1 MKKFWKKIHQGGPW
15 GPISILKEIH
25 FQENFIVKILW
36 NYFRMIELSITDSA
50 KKKLVKSDI
59 LGLRYK
65 QFSGGGV
72 KKIFFQKKKKYDF
85 FNFWNLDVSKMDW
98 NNGFNSSFF
107 VGFPNNPNLDV
118 SGHFGCKFFFWWL
131 PLSAK
136 AVSIYRLTGSRELNV
151 KILCLLKHRLQVCTA
166 TVGVKEGFYC
176 YYWAGL
182 RWEERKENLF

>member
-1 MKKFWKKIHQGGPW
+1 M
-15 GPISILKEIH
+15 
-25 FQENFIVKILW
+25 KILW

-72 KKIFFQKKKKYDF
+72 KKIFFQKRKKYDF

-136 AVSIYRLTGSRELNV
+136 AVSIYRLTGSRELIEDFPKYHINQFIWALEGGESDV
-151 KILCLLKHRLQVCTA
+151 LWYSLSYIVISFSLLEFVPNAKMF
-166 TVGVKEGFYC
+166 FYRC
-176 YYWAGL
+176 PVW
-182 RWEERKENLF
+182 RRRK

>member
-1 MKKFWKKIHQGGPW
+1 M
-15 GPISILKEIH
+15 
-25 FQENFIVKILW
+25 KILW

-50 KKKLVKSDI
+50 KKKWVKSDI

-72 KKIFFQKKKKYDF
+72 KKIFFQKRKKYDF

-107 VGFPNNPNLDV
+107 VGFPNIPNLDV

-136 AVSIYRLTGSRELNV
+136 AVSIYRLTGSRELTNHNKFHVADPQLLLLSSNQKQWFTGNGTSNV
-151 KILCLLKHRLQVCTA
+151 VFTLSHS
-166 TVGVKEGFYC
+166 
-176 YYWAGL
+176 
-182 RWEERKENLF
+182 

>member
-1 MKKFWKKIHQGGPW
+1 
-15 GPISILKEIH
+15 
-25 FQENFIVKILW
+25 
-36 NYFRMIELSITDSA
+36 MIEQSITDSA
-50 KKKLVKSDI
+50 KKKLVKKDI

-72 KKIFFQKKKKYDF
+72 KKIFFQKRKKHDF

-136 AVSIYRLTGSRELNV
+136 AVSIYRLTGSRELKEAIVETSKSKCEYEGSVPCLTSLTGLHTGRYFPNV
-151 KILCLLKHRLQVCTA
+151 LVLVAKL
-166 TVGVKEGFYC
+166 
-176 YYWAGL
+176 
-182 RWEERKENLF
+182 

>member
-1 MKKFWKKIHQGGPW
+1 M
-15 GPISILKEIH
+15 
-25 FQENFIVKILW
+25 KILW
-36 NYFRMIELSITDSA
+36 NYYRMIELSITDSA
-50 KKKLVKSDI
+50 KKKLVKTDI

-72 KKIFFQKKKKYDF
+72 KKIFFQKRKKHDF

-136 AVSIYRLTGSRELNV
+136 AVSIYRLTGSRELRNFQTLKMLSV
-151 KILCLLKHRLQVCTA
+151 WWRINAIIVAHGDIKERQKDPVVCREKSYWNPFHVLLKWWWISGIQTQ
-166 TVGVKEGFYC
+166 
-176 YYWAGL
+176 GL
-182 RWEERKENLF
+182 EEFSKIIPKK

>member
-1 MKKFWKKIHQGGPW
+1 M
-15 GPISILKEIH
+15 
-25 FQENFIVKILW
+25 KILW

-72 KKIFFQKKKKYDF
+72 KKIFFQKRKKHDF

-136 AVSIYRLTGSRELNV
+136 VVSIYRLTGSRELKLNFTSSTWS
-151 KILCLLKHRLQVCTA
+151 CCPYRPFLKLD
-166 TVGVKEGFYC
+166 
-176 YYWAGL
+176 
-182 RWEERKENLF
+182 NLSVWFCSHSYTFLTNQQFAS

>member
-136 AVSIYRLTGSRELNV
+136 AVSIYRLTGSRELSSESAASV
-151 KILCLLKHRLQVCTA
+151 VSPEHCSTTSTTWSVTSVAAAHRQ
-166 TVGVKEGFYC
+166 
-176 YYWAGL
+176 
-182 RWEERKENLF
+182 RI

>member
-1 MKKFWKKIHQGGPW
+1 M
-15 GPISILKEIH
+15 
-25 FQENFIVKILW
+25 KILW

-72 KKIFFQKKKKYDF
+72 KKIFFQKRKKHDF

-107 VGFPNNPNLDV
+107 VGFPNNLNLDV

-136 AVSIYRLTGSRELNV
+136 AVSIYRLTGSRELKWYGHVFYSTQDTDAHWEFMEAEDAVQSLKSLLMNFAV
-151 KILCLLKHRLQVCTA
+151 LKITI
-166 TVGVKEGFYC
+166 
-176 YYWAGL
+176 
-182 RWEERKENLF
+182 

>member
-1 MKKFWKKIHQGGPW
+1 MKFFWKKNSPGGPW
-15 GPISILKEIH
+15 GPIGILKEIH

-36 NYFRMIELSITDSA
+36 NYFRMIGLSITDSA
-50 KKKLVKSDI
+50 KKKLVKTDI

-72 KKIFFQKKKKYDF
+72 KKIFFQKRKKPDF

-136 AVSIYRLTGSRELNV
+136 AVSIYRLTGSREL
-151 KILCLLKHRLQVCTA
+151 KQQLFLF
-166 TVGVKEGFYC
+166 EPP
-176 YYWAGL
+176 YYLPWVNAYVA
-182 RWEERKENLF
+182 

>member
-1 MKKFWKKIHQGGPW
+1 
-15 GPISILKEIH
+15 
-25 FQENFIVKILW
+25 
-36 NYFRMIELSITDSA
+36 MIELSITDSA
-50 KKKLVKSDI
+50 KKKLVKTDI

-72 KKIFFQKKKKYDF
+72 KKIFFQKRKKHDF

-136 AVSIYRLTGSRELNV
+136 VVSIYRLTGSRELIFFQ
-151 KILCLLKHRLQVCTA
+151 KKL
-166 TVGVKEGFYC
+166 GVKPPCCLQGLGWYRAIARFQPSAMIFLVRKIGKC
-176 YYWAGL
+176 YAIAIDL
-182 RWEERKENLF
+182 

>member
-1 MKKFWKKIHQGGPW
+1 M
-15 GPISILKEIH
+15 
-25 FQENFIVKILW
+25 KILW

-50 KKKLVKSDI
+50 KKKLVKTDI

-72 KKIFFQKKKKYDF
+72 KKIFFQKRKKHDF

-136 AVSIYRLTGSRELNV
+136 VVSIYRLTGSRELRHFARSLLIKLPFPYDLWWCPYFPSTYNV
-151 KILCLLKHRLQVCTA
+151 GAISLIGKSSRRFVSSSEDYIITQ
-166 TVGVKEGFYC
+166 
-176 YYWAGL
+176 YWL
-182 RWEERKENLF
+182 

>member
-1 MKKFWKKIHQGGPW
+1 MTNFWKKIYQGGPW

-25 FQENFIVKILW
+25 FQEKFLVKILW
-36 NYFRMIELSITDSA
+36 NYFQMIELSITDSA

-72 KKIFFQKKKKYDF
+72 KKIFFQKRKKYDF

-118 SGHFGCKFFFWWL
+118 SGHFGCKFFFMASL
-131 PLSAK
+131 IRK
-136 AVSIYRLTGSRELNV
+136 SRV
-151 KILCLLKHRLQVCTA
+151 DISTHRQ
-166 TVGVKEGFYC
+166 
-176 YYWAGL
+176 
-182 RWEERKENLF
+182 

>member
-1 MKKFWKKIHQGGPW
+1 M
-15 GPISILKEIH
+15 
-25 FQENFIVKILW
+25 KILW

-50 KKKLVKSDI
+50 KKKLVKTDI

-72 KKIFFQKKKKYDF
+72 KKIFFQKRKKHDF

-136 AVSIYRLTGSRELNV
+136 AVSIYRLTGSRELSHNCERRLN
-151 KILCLLKHRLQVCTA
+151 KGSRRFHNHGEGPYQGPTRALC
-166 TVGVKEGFYC
+166 Y
-176 YYWAGL
+176 
-182 RWEERKENLF
+182 RK

>member
-1 MKKFWKKIHQGGPW
+1 M
-15 GPISILKEIH
+15 
-25 FQENFIVKILW
+25 KILW

-72 KKIFFQKKKKYDF
+72 KKIFFQKRKKHDF

-136 AVSIYRLTGSRELNV
+136 AVSIYRLTGSRELMGKV
-151 KILCLLKHRLQVCTA
+151 FCHVPA
-166 TVGVKEGFYC
+166 VGKPWGNSK
-176 YYWAGL
+176 WL
-182 RWEERKENLF
+182 IMMTN